1 MGVVFMVVTVVF
13 MVMESVRLR
22 LSPRLLLTL
31 GIMEDMA
38 TLDLD
43 LDMVVMDI
51 LVLDMLD
58 LDIEVSM
65 VMESVRLRL
74 SPRLLLTLG
83 IMEDMATL
91 DLDMVVMDI
100 LVLDIL
106 VFMVVTVVFMVMESV
121 RLKLSLRLLLIPGC
135 MEDMDLDM
143 EVMDIP
149 VLDILV
155 LDILAFMVMDGVVK
169 KYLKSRTPIHTDCHI
184 PFRIVHKLSE

>member
-1 MGVVFMVVTVVF
+1 MVLDILVFMVVTVVF

-43 LDMVVMDI
+43 LGMV
-51 LVLDMLD
+51 
-58 LDIEVSM
+58 
-65 VMESVRLRL
+65 
-74 SPRLLLTLG
+74 
-83 IMEDMATL
+83 
-91 DLDMVVMDI
+91 
-100 LVLDIL
+100 VLDIL
-106 VFMVVTVVFMVMESV
+106 VFMVVTVAFMVMESV
-121 RLKLSLRLLLIPGC
+121 RLKLSPRLLLTPIC
-135 MEDMDLDM
+135 CMEDMEDMDLDM

-155 LDILAFMVMDGVVK
+155 FMVMDGVAK

-184 PFRIVHKLSE
+184 PFCIVHKLSE

>member
-1 MGVVFMVVTVVF
+1 MG
-13 MVMESVRLR
+13 
-22 LSPRLLLTL
+22 
-31 GIMEDMA
+31 
-38 TLDLD
+38 
-43 LDMVVMDI
+43 
-51 LVLDMLD
+51 
-58 LDIEVSM
+58 
-65 VMESVRLRL
+65 

-91 DLDMVVMDI
+91 DLDMV
-100 LVLDIL
+100 
-106 VFMVVTVVFMVMESV
+106 MESV
-121 RLKLSLRLLLIPGC
+121 RLKLSPRLLLTPGC
-135 MEDMDLDM
+135 LEDIEDMDLDM

>member
-1 MGVVFMVVTVVF
+1 
-13 MVMESVRLR
+13 
-22 LSPRLLLTL
+22 
-31 GIMEDMA
+31 MA

-65 VMESVRLRL
+65 VMESVRLRP
-74 SPRLLLTLG
+74 SPRLLLTPG

-135 MEDMDLDM
+135 MEDMEDMDLDM

-149 VLDILV
+149 
-155 LDILAFMVMDGVVK
+155 
-169 KYLKSRTPIHTDCHI
+169 
-184 PFRIVHKLSE
+184 

>member
-1 MGVVFMVVTVVF
+1 MVVF

-51 LVLDMLD
+51 LVLDILVFMV
-58 LDIEVSM
+58 VSVVFM

-83 IMEDMATL
+83 IMEDKATL
-91 DLDMVVMDI
+91 DLDLDMV
-100 LVLDIL
+100 VLDIL
-106 VFMVVTVVFMVMESV
+106 VFMVVTVAFMVMESV
-121 RLKLSLRLLLIPGC
+121 RLKLSPRLLLTPIC
-135 MEDMDLDM
+135 CMEDMEDMDLDM

-149 VLDILV
+149 VLDSGLGYSG
-155 LDILAFMVMDGVVK
+155 LYG
-169 KYLKSRTPIHTDCHI
+169 YGW
-184 PFRIVHKLSE
+184 

>member
-1 MGVVFMVVTVVF
+1 MVVMDILVSDILVFMVVTVVF

-43 LDMVVMDI
+43 LD
-51 LVLDMLD
+51 L
-58 LDIEVSM
+58 
-65 VMESVRLRL
+65 
-74 SPRLLLTLG
+74 
-83 IMEDMATL
+83 
-91 DLDMVVMDI
+91 VVMDI

-121 RLKLSLRLLLIPGC
+121 RLKLSPRLLLTPGC
-135 MEDMDLDM
+135 MEDMATLDLDLDM

-155 LDILAFMVMDGVVK
+155 LDILAFMVMDGVAK

-184 PFRIVHKLSE
+184 PFCIVHKLSE

>member
-1 MGVVFMVVTVVF
+1 MVLDLDMAVFF
-13 MVMESVRLR
+13 MESVRLR

-51 LVLDMLD
+51 LVLD
-58 LDIEVSM
+58 
-65 VMESVRLRL
+65 
-74 SPRLLLTLG
+74 
-83 IMEDMATL
+83 
-91 DLDMVVMDI
+91 
-100 LVLDIL
+100 IL
-106 VFMVVTVVFMVMESV
+106 VFMVVIVVFMVMESV
-121 RLKLSLRLLLIPGC
+121 RLKLSPRLLLTPGC
-135 MEDMDLDM
+135 MEDMATLDLDLDM
-143 EVMDIP
+143 EVLDIP

-155 LDILAFMVMDGVVK
+155 FMDGVAK

>member
-1 MGVVFMVVTVVF
+1 
-13 MVMESVRLR
+13 
-22 LSPRLLLTL
+22 
-31 GIMEDMA
+31 
-38 TLDLD
+38 
-43 LDMVVMDI
+43 MDI

-83 IMEDMATL
+83 IMDDMATL
-91 DLDMVVMDI
+91 DLDSDMVVMDI

-106 VFMVVTVVFMVMESV
+106 VFMVVTVAFMVMESV
-121 RLKLSLRLLLIPGC
+121 RLKLSPRLLLTPGC
-135 MEDMDLDM
+135 MVDMEDMDLDM

-155 LDILAFMVMDGVVK
+155 LDILAFMVMDGVAK

>member
-1 MGVVFMVVTVVF
+1 MGDLDLDMVVMDILVLDILVFMVVTVVF
-13 MVMESVRLR
+13 MVMVSVRLR

-43 LDMVVMDI
+43 LDI
-51 LVLDMLD
+51 
-58 LDIEVSM
+58 
-65 VMESVRLRL
+65 
-74 SPRLLLTLG
+74 
-83 IMEDMATL
+83 
-91 DLDMVVMDI
+91 VVMDI

-121 RLKLSLRLLLIPGC
+121 RLKLSPRLLLTPGI
-135 MEDMDLDM
+135 MEDMATLDLDLDM

-155 LDILAFMVMDGVVK
+155 LDILVFMVMDGV
-169 KYLKSRTPIHTDCHI
+169 
-184 PFRIVHKLSE
+184 